1 MVSYDG
7 KKFIENLHKEVSG
20 PSRGLGD
27 FLQEGN
33 NMKDIDKVFPAPL
46 EAWVVSYSLMAT
58 QLRKRSG
65 SFRPL
70 SRYGWFPTQRTR
82 RSWLRLGIV
91 PGLSRGMS
99 RFLRGRP

>member
-1 MVSYDG
+1 MGGVLQDG
-7 KKFIENLHKEVSG
+7 SKRYVTEVLIE
-20 PSRGLGD
+20 
-27 FLQEGN
+27 
-33 NMKDIDKVFPAPL
+33 FPAPI

-91 PGLSRGMS
+91 SGPSRGMS
-99 RFLRGRP
+99 GFLRGRP